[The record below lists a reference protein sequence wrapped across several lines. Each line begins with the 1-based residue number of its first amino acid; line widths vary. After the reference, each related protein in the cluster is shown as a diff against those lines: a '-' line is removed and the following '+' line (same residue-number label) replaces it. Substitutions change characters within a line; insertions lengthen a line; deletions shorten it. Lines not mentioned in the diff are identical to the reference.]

1 MKDLLYRVI
10 PEEGWP
16 ETLRCGEVPLCGADQ
31 RDGFVHLSTEDTVL
45 QTAALYF
52 TPEESPI
59 VLEISSDG
67 LGDALRWEEVE
78 SRDGERFPHLYAPG
92 IPLTAIRARIE
103 LIPDDAGGTALGLER
118 NGGGRWGKG
127 PLNRIRR
134 DLLITRCN
142 RTDCS
147 SLGSGGEY
155 SDGCLFKT
163 RSSFQ

>member
-92 IPLTAIRARIE
+92 IPLSAVRARIK
-103 LIPDDAGGTALGLER
+103 LIPDDVGGY
-118 NGGGRWGKG
+118 
-127 PLNRIRR
+127 
-134 DLLITRCN
+134 
-142 RTDCS
+142 
-147 SLGSGGEY
+147 SLGPREEWRGQVG
-155 SDGCLFKT
+155 
-163 RSSFQ
+163 